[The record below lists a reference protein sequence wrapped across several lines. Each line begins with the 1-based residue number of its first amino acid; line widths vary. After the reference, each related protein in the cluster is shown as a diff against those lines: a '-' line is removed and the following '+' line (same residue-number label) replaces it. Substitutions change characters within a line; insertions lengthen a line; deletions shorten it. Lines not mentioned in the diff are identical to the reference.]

1 MTITPLMPVYPR
13 SPVRP
18 VRGEGVYLYGEQGEK
33 YLDFA
38 SGIAVNLLGHGH
50 PHLTRAIQEQAA
62 TLIHVSNLYGSPQG
76 EALAQRLVDLTF
88 ADTVFFTNSGAEA
101 VECAIKTARRYHHHH
116 GRPEKHVLISFRNAF
131 HGRTIG
137 TISAT
142 DQPKLRDGFA
152 PLLPGFTVVDFDDL
166 EAAAAAVDGHT
177 AGFLVEPIQGEGG
190 IRPASE
196 AFMTGLRRISDEK
209 DLMLV
214 LDEVQCGVGRTGR
227 LYAYE
232 HYGIEPD
239 ILATAKGIGGGF
251 PVGACL
257 ATEKAAAGMVVG
269 THGSTYGG
277 NPLAMA
283 ACEAVLDIVAT
294 PEFLANVRTSGER
307 LRGALEQMIPNH
319 DWLFDHVR
327 GLGLMLGLKLKS
339 DSRAFVNHARSH
351 GILTAAAGDNVVRLL
366 PPLTIEEHHIR
377 ECVEKLSEAARAF
390 KPAEAV
396 LEAAVGGRR
405 GYPPEGP
412 ARVSATCTSV
422 VEVRRVCPAGARG
435 SRYGGPAAL
444 WHQP

>member
-1 MTITPLMPVYPR
+1 MAITPLMPVYPR

-18 VRGEGVYLYGEQGEK
+18 VRGEGVYLYGEDGRQ

-50 PHLTRAIQEQAA
+50 PHLTKAIQDQAA

-101 VECAIKTARRYHHHH
+101 VECAIKTARRYHYAKGNPH
-116 GRPEKHVLISFRNAF
+116 KNVLLTFRNAF

-142 DQPKLRDGFA
+142 DQAKLREGFE
-152 PLLPGFTVVDFDDL
+152 PLLPGFEVLEFDNL
-166 EAAAAAVDGHT
+166 EAAQAAATGENV
-177 AGFLVEPIQGEGG
+177 AGFLVEPVQGEGG
-190 IRPASE
+190 VRPASPE
-196 AFMTGLRRISDEK
+196 FIKGLRALCDEH

-214 LDEVQCGVGRTGR
+214 LDEVQCGVARTGR

-251 PVGACL
+251 PMGACL

-283 ACEAVLDIVAT
+283 AGGAVLDVVANE
-294 PEFLANVRTSGER
+294 EFLDHVARMGER

-319 DWLFDHVR
+319 DHLFEGVR
-327 GLGLMLGLKLKS
+327 GLGLMLGVKMKT
-339 DSRAFVNHARSH
+339 DSRAFVTYLRDH
-351 GILTAAAGDNVVRLL
+351 GILTVAAGDNVMRVL
-366 PPLTIEEHHIR
+366 PPLVIEDAHVTEF
-377 ECVEKLSEAARAF
+377 VERLSEAARQYEV
-390 KPAEAV
+390 PA
-396 LEAAVGGRR
+396 
-405 GYPPEGP
+405 
-412 ARVSATCTSV
+412 
-422 VEVRRVCPAGARG
+422 
-435 SRYGGPAAL
+435 
-444 WHQP
+444 

>member
-1 MTITPLMPVYPR
+1 MAITPLMPVYPR

-18 VRGEGVYLYGEQGEK
+18 VRGEGVYLYGEDGTQ

-50 PHLTRAIQEQAA
+50 PHLTKAIQDQAA
-62 TLIHVSNLYGSPQG
+62 TLMHVSNLYGSPQG
-76 EALAQRLVDLTF
+76 EAFAKRLVENTF

-116 GRPEKHVLISFRNAF
+116 GHPEKNVLITFGNAF
-131 HGRTIG
+131 HGRTMA

-152 PLLPGFTVVDFDDL
+152 PLLPGFVVVAFDDL
-166 EAAAAAVDGHT
+166 AAAEAAIDAHT
-177 AGFLVEPIQGEGG
+177 AGFLVEPVQGEGG
-190 IRPASE
+190 IRPAGAE
-196 AFMTGLRRISDEK
+196 FLQGLRRLADEH

-214 LDEVQCGVGRTGR
+214 FDEVQCGVARTGK

-239 ILATAKGIGGGF
+239 ILASAKGIGGGF
-251 PVGACL
+251 PMGACL

-283 ACEAVLDIVAT
+283 AGQAVFDVILEPGFLDHV
-294 PEFLANVRTSGER
+294 NRMGER

-319 DWLFDHVR
+319 DHLFESVR
-327 GLGLMLGLKLKS
+327 GLGLMLGVRMKA
-339 DSRAFVNHARSH
+339 DSRAFVTYLRDH
-351 GILTAAAGDNVVRLL
+351 GLLTVAAGDNVMRVL
-366 PPLTIEEHHIR
+366 PPLIVEEAHIT
-377 ECVEKLSEAARAF
+377 EFVERLSEAARRYEV
-390 KPAEAV
+390 PQ
-396 LEAAVGGRR
+396 AA
-405 GYPPEGP
+405 
-412 ARVSATCTSV
+412 
-422 VEVRRVCPAGARG
+422 
-435 SRYGGPAAL
+435 
-444 WHQP
+444 